1 MTKNG
6 LKARVFTLTLAPTLI
21 IGLFLSIFFTINRYN
36 DLENQLVETGTNI
49 IDPLAASCS
58 QGLESRDIEKVLKFI
73 NYSHRRHSDIVRSI
87 AVFDKNN
94 QNCIKL
100 MKNSFRT

>member
-36 DLENQLVETGTNI
+36 DLENQLVERNFQT
-49 IDPLAASCS
+49 SFKS
-58 QGLESRDIEKVLKFI
+58 MHF
-73 NYSHRRHSDIVRSI
+73 
-87 AVFDKNN
+87 F
-94 QNCIKL
+94 QNWTSK
-100 MKNSFRT
+100 RG